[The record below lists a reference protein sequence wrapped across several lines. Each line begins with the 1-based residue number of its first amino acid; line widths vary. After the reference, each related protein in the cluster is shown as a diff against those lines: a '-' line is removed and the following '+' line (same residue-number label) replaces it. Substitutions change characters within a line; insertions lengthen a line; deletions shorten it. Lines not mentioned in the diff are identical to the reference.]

1 MRSSTEKL
9 RQLANV
15 TTPAYSFE
23 YLLLVSAGDYKFLKE
38 IASMYLD
45 ALLDYVN
52 NCRQLAADKDLDA
65 LKHQTHKIAT
75 SFKSLGMDYLQPCFD
90 QIKHAGAWDTAIN
103 DSLKTLISTA
113 ENNVPLLRK
122 DLDL

>member
-1 MRSSTEKL
+1 MRNSAEKL

-15 TTPAYSFE
+15 TTPAYSFQ

-38 IASMYLD
+38 IASMYLE
-45 ALLDYVN
+45 ALLEYVT
-52 NCRQLAADKDLDA
+52 NCRQLAADKDLEA

-75 SFKSLGMDYLQPCFD
+75 SFKSLGMDHLQPCFD
-90 QIKHAGAWDTAIN
+90 QIKHTGVWDNATN
-103 DSLKTLISTA
+103 DSIQTLINTA
-113 ENNVPLLRK
+113 ENNVPLVRK